1 MAPAYL
7 EMRPANQA
15 ATLDPRPGV
24 FRRTAGALPRRGANA
39 RHVLREHHVD
49 KQVCHRRPE
58 AV

>member
-1 MAPAYL
+1 MTPAYL

-15 ATLDPRPGV
+15 AMLDPRPGV
-24 FRRTAGALPRRGANA
+24 FRRTGALPRRGANA
-39 RHVLREHHVD
+39 RQVLREHHVD